1 MRKLLFV
8 FSLVAL
14 APIVSACA
22 SASAKTKPA
31 ERPPL
36 SVPPP
41 PPRVIEPA
49 PQPDPVPE
57 PVADLPP
64 PPTPSRTS
72 TRQPREASPK
82 QEPAKQPE
90 TKAGEA
96 PVTETPAPAATTPQP
111 PPQLRTPQTADASEA
126 EKNVRSTID
135 RASKLLGGVNYGP
148 LNNERKKAY
157 NDAKM
162 FIQQAEEASK
172 QGNFALAQGVAN
184 KAETL
189 ARELAGR

>member
-8 FSLVAL
+8 ISLVAV
-14 APIVSACA
+14 APILSACA
-22 SASAKTKPA
+22 SASAKTNPA

-41 PPRVIEPA
+41 PPRVIETA

-57 PVADLPP
+57 PVPELPAATVPP
-64 PPTPSRTS
+64 PRSRPTRDPG
-72 TRQPREASPK
+72 QKP
-82 QEPAKQPE
+82 EPAKPPD

-96 PVTETPAPAATTPQP
+96 TPAEPVGPSPAPAP
-111 PPQLRTPQTADASEA
+111 PAPQLRTPQTADSTEA
-126 EKNVRSTID
+126 ERNVRSTIE
-135 RASKLLGGVNYGP
+135 RANKSLGGVNFGP

-162 FIQQAEEASK
+162 FIHQAEEALK
-172 QGNFALAQGVAN
+172 QGNFVFAQGVAN

-189 ARELAGR
+189 AKELAGK

>member
-1 MRKLLFV
+1 MRKLLFIL
-8 FSLVAL
+8 SLVAL
-14 APIVSACA
+14 APMMSACA
-22 SASAKTKPA
+22 AASAKTRPA

-64 PPTPSRTS
+64 PPAPSKPSRAT
-72 TRQPREASPK
+72 REAPR
-82 QEPAKQPE
+82 QEPAKPPD

-96 PVTETPAPAATTPQP
+96 TVTDAPAPAPPAAQP
-111 PPQLRTPQTADASEA
+111 ALQLRTPQTADSSEA
-126 EKNVRSTID
+126 ERNVRSTID
-135 RASKLLGGVNYGP
+135 RASKLLAGVNYGP

-162 FIQQAEEASK
+162 FIQQAEEQSK
-172 QGNFALAQGVAN
+172 QGNFVFAQGVAN

-189 ARELAGR
+189 AKELAGR

>member
-8 FSLVAL
+8 ISLVAL
-14 APIVSACA
+14 ASLASACA
-22 SASAKTKPA
+22 SASAKVNPA
-31 ERPPL
+31 DRPPL

-41 PPRVIEPA
+41 PARVIEPA

-57 PVADLPP
+57 PVPELPP
-64 PPTPSRTS
+64 APAPTKQTRPPRDAG
-72 TRQPREASPK
+72 PR
-82 QEPAKQPE
+82 QEPAKPPE
-90 TKAGEA
+90 PRTGEA
-96 PVTETPAPAATTPQP
+96 TPADPPPPVPAAPQTA
-111 PPQLRTPQTADASEA
+111 PQLRTPQTADSSES
-126 EKNVRSTID
+126 ERNVRSTID

-172 QGNFALAQGVAN
+172 QGNFVFAQGVAN